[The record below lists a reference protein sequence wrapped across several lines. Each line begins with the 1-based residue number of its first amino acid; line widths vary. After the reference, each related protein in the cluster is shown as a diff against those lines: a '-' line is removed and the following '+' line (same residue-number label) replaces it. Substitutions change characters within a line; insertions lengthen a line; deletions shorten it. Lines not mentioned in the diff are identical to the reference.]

1 MNKLFF
7 AFFILYF
14 SIQSAFGL
22 GSLITNR
29 NSYFYAE
36 PDLQSKKY
44 YVPTYSSFKVLDI
57 FVDSDN
63 QVFFLVEKNTIH
75 KKERGVGFVYVNLEE
90 TEEKIVKFFKEIPI
104 KQDDFLQYHDVS
116 VKDLKATGKRS
127 PAKGVPF
134 LFWYEVNYNIDFP
147 EKIWASNR
155 RVSYRPNKSS
165 KWLDTKNQQITNTRL
180 LPRLIRDNILA
191 GLVEIGYTPEQVILA
206 LEEPLEQNLV
216 NDTKEWNYEYRKIIF
231 RNNKVFQIIVL
242 ENK

>member
-1 MNKLFF
+1 MRRFFFNIFLFSLLFTESLF
-7 AFFILYF
+7 A
-14 SIQSAFGL
+14 L
-22 GSLITNR
+22 GSIITLR

-63 QVFFLVEKNTIH
+63 QVFFLVKKNTIR

-104 KQDDFLQYHDVS
+104 KQDNFLQYHEVS
-116 VKDLKATGKRS
+116 VKDLKATGKVF
-127 PAKGVPF
+127 PTKGVPF

-147 EKIWASNR
+147 EKIWATNSR
-155 RVSYRPNKSS
+155 IAYRPNKSS
-165 KWLDTKNQQITNTRL
+165 KWLDTKNQQITNTQL
-180 LPRLIRDNILA
+180 VPRLIRDNILA
-191 GLVEIGYTPEQVILA
+191 GSVEIGYTPEQVILA

-216 NDTKEWNYEYRKIIF
+216 NDTKQQGFSNYCFRK
-231 RNNKVFQIIVL
+231 
-242 ENK
+242 

>member
-63 QVFFLVEKNTIH
+63 QVFFLVKKILFIK
-75 KKERGVGFVYVNLEE
+75 KKEVLV
-90 TEEKIVKFFKEIPI
+90 
-104 KQDDFLQYHDVS
+104 
-116 VKDLKATGKRS
+116 
-127 PAKGVPF
+127 
-134 LFWYEVNYNIDFP
+134 LFMSI
-147 EKIWASNR
+147 
-155 RVSYRPNKSS
+155 
-165 KWLDTKNQQITNTRL
+165 
-180 LPRLIRDNILA
+180 
-191 GLVEIGYTPEQVILA
+191 
-206 LEEPLEQNLV
+206 
-216 NDTKEWNYEYRKIIF
+216 
-231 RNNKVFQIIVL
+231 
-242 ENK
+242 